1 MRPQPSAHTSAWRTA
16 ELVFGLP
23 FLAALALQWLVP
35 QGLPRE
41 PFGLA
46 LVVVGVLL
54 SVAGVVVIVLG
65 RRELAAY
72 DQPTDPG
79 HPTRRLV
86 TTGVYGR
93 SRNPLYL
100 GAAWVLAG
108 IALAGN
114 LAWVLVM
121 LALSM
126 VLCQVWLIMPEER
139 YLSAS
144 FGEEYRRYTATVR
157 RWI

>member
-1 MRPQPSAHTSAWRTA
+1 MAATQQTSITQSQNKWHIYVRYLT
-16 ELVFGLP
+16 
-23 FLAALALQWLVP
+23 
-35 QGLPRE
+35 
-41 PFGLA
+41 
-46 LVVVGVLL
+46 
-54 SVAGVVVIVLG
+54 
-65 RRELAAY
+65 
-72 DQPTDPG
+72 
-79 HPTRRLV
+79 
-86 TTGVYGR
+86 R

-100 GAAWVLAG
+100 GAVGVLAG

-121 LALSM
+121 LALSI
-126 VLCQVWLIMPEER
+126 VLCQVWLIAPEER